1 MVQHAVAPDKG
12 HAGDDNPPYGKRAG
26 TDDRGVFQSDD
37 IAQTQYG
44 SSGVY
49 LEHQLGF
56 FCQHF
61 AEAAYTGGEVFVP
74 PTESGNDEVVQTADN
89 TRRQQRF
96 CLTAAF
102 FSRYKHLRRCG
113 GLGERI
119 FAVHVTY
126 KIFTERDK
134 EKDTQYAAQQ
144 RTDEYLCKC
153 YGDFLRIAFL

>member
-1 MVQHAVAPDKG
+1 MK
-12 HAGDDNPPYGKRAG
+12 
-26 TDDRGVFQSDD
+26 
-37 IAQTQYG
+37 
-44 SSGVY
+44 
-49 LEHQLGF
+49 
-56 FCQHF
+56 
-61 AEAAYTGGEVFVP
+61 
-74 PTESGNDEVVQTADN
+74 
-89 TRRQQRF
+89 QRF

-126 KIFTERDK
+126 KIFTEWDK